1 MKTRKAFFQE
11 NPPEVNFILYP
22 STTQPFLFKE
32 KERPLK
38 KKERE
43 EERALQKFL
52 YYYYYYLNM
61 YEDTG
66 LGFGSNKAE
75 Y

>member
-1 MKTRKAFFQE
+1 MLLSNTLSGLSKGINLMKTRKAFFQE

-43 EERALQKFL
+43 EERAL
-52 YYYYYYLNM
+52 
-61 YEDTG
+61 
-66 LGFGSNKAE
+66 
-75 Y
+75 

>member
-38 KKERE
+38 KNKERQK
-43 EERALQKFL
+43 ERYRNF
-52 YYYYYYLNM
+52 YIIIIII
-61 YEDTG
+61 
-66 LGFGSNKAE
+66 
-75 Y
+75 